1 MTQRTSIHHNRR
13 DFLKFMGCGALS
25 LALPAC
31 GGKGE
36 SEAGKP
42 RPNFIIIFCDDLG
55 YADIGPFGS
64 EVNRTPHLDRM
75 AEEGMRF
82 SAFYATSGVCT
93 PSRASLMTGCYPRRV
108 GLHVS
113 AANEWVLFPYD
124 RAGLHADEITI
135 AELLKDRDYATAC
148 IGKWHL
154 GDQPPFLPTRHGFDS
169 YFGIPYSND
178 MGADRSK
185 INPPLPLLRNM
196 EIIEAPVDQSTIT
209 RRYTEEAVRFITE
222 NRDRPFFLYLPH
234 TMPHFPLHA
243 GEAFQGKSSN
253 GTYGDV
259 IEELDW
265 STGEILGCLRDLG
278 LDESTLVIFTSD
290 NGGTRRGSNAPF
302 SGGKGSTME
311 GGMRIPC
318 VMRWPGTVP
327 PATECSDLATTMDLL
342 PTLVRMAGGGPP
354 MDRVIDGKD
363 IGPLIRG
370 EAGAKSPHRA
380 FYYYYMEQLQAVR
393 SGRWKYHLPMDDKR
407 TGWHGK
413 PSAFSGALYDLDEDP
428 AEKKDTKN
436 EHPDVVARLIEL
448 AEWARGDIGDA
459 QNDGANQRRA
469 GYVSDPAPL
478 VLKQ

>member
-1 MTQRTSIHHNRR
+1 M
-13 DFLKFMGCGALS
+13 KWMGWSAFS

-31 GGKGE
+31 RRRGE
-36 SEAGKP
+36 SKPGKS

-64 EVNRTPHLDRM
+64 KVNRTPHIDRM

-82 SAFYATSGVCT
+82 TDFYATSGVCT

-124 RAGLHADEITI
+124 RAGLHADEITV
-135 AELLKDRDYATAC
+135 AELLKDQGYTTAC

-154 GDQPPFLPTRHGFDS
+154 GDQLPFLPTRHGFDS

-178 MGADRSK
+178 MGADRSE
-185 INPPLPLLRNM
+185 INPPLPLLRDT

-209 RRYTEEAVRFITE
+209 RRYTEEAVRFITD

-243 GEAFQGKSSN
+243 GRAFQGQSAN

-259 IEELDW
+259 VEELDW
-265 STGEILGCLRDLG
+265 STGEILSCLGSLG
-278 LDESTLVIFTSD
+278 LNGRTLVIFTSD
-290 NGGTRRGSNAPF
+290 NGGTRRGSNGPF

-311 GGMRIPC
+311 GGMRVPC
-318 VMRWPGTVP
+318 VMRWPGTIP
-327 PATECSDLATTMDLL
+327 PASVCSGLATTMDLL
-342 PTLVRMAGGGPP
+342 PTFVLMAGGSLP

-363 IGPLIRG
+363 IGSLMRG
-370 EAGAKSPHRA
+370 EKGANSPHQA
-380 FYYYYMEQLQAVR
+380 FFYYYMEQLQAVR
-393 SGRWKYHLPMDDKR
+393 SGRWKYHLPLSDKR

-413 PSAFSGALYDLDEDP
+413 PFAFSGALYDLEGDP
-428 AEKKDTKN
+428 AELNDVKN
-436 EHPDVVARLIEL
+436 EHPAVVARLSEW
-448 AEWARGDIGDA
+448 AEWARNDIGDDA
-459 QNDGANQRRA
+459 HDGANQRRA
-469 GYVSDPAPL
+469 GLVPDPAPL
-478 VLKQ
+478 VMKK